1 MNQTIGRKAKMT
13 LSRRTCTAAVLAA
26 SLAASLGA
34 GFGTPVMAAE
44 FPSRPVKFIVSWS
57 PGGGADALARQLAKG
72 LNEKWGQPVV
82 VENKPGADA
91 TIGIQSMLQQPAD
104 GYTIGLIIT
113 SHTVHP
119 SVRKALPYDLLRDF
133 VGVTN
138 IMEAPNLL
146 VVNPKL
152 PVKTVQELIA
162 LGKTRPLNYAA
173 PGLGGP
179 GHLGGVMFN
188 SMSGINALHIPYP
201 GGSPALMGVVR
212 GDADFMFTTML
223 SGLPQAKSG
232 QVRAIAITSAQR
244 SALEPD
250 LPTVAE
256 SGLTGFELVTWY
268 GIIAR
273 AGTPK
278 PIVEQ
283 LARDIDAVAKSPE
296 VSAFLARENARVIAS
311 PPDKFGPYLVA
322 EVRKWA
328 ELVKQANIKP
338 E

>member
-1 MNQTIGRKAKMT
+1 MF
-13 LSRRTCTAAVLAA
+13 RRIFMKTAVAA
-26 SLAASLGA
+26 AMLGA
-34 GFGTPVMAAE
+34 VAGPVAAAD
-44 FPSRPVKFIVSWS
+44 FPLKPVKFVVSWS

-72 LNEKWGQPVV
+72 LSERWGQPVI

-91 TIGIQSMLQQPAD
+91 TIGIQSMLGQPAD

-113 SHTVHP
+113 SHAVHP

-133 VGVTN
+133 VAVTN
-138 IMEAPNLL
+138 VMEAPNLL

-152 PVKTVQELIA
+152 SVKTVPELIA
-162 LGKTRPLNYAA
+162 LGKTRQLNFAA

-188 SMSGINALHIPYP
+188 SMAGLNALLIPYP
-201 GGSPALMGVVR
+201 GGAPALMGVIR

-223 SGLPQAKSG
+223 SGLPHAKSG

-250 LPTVAE
+250 LPTVSE
-256 SGLTGFELVTWY
+256 SGLSGFELVTWY
-268 GIIAR
+268 GIIAK

-278 PIVEQ
+278 AIVDK
-283 LARDIDAVAKSPE
+283 LARDIDAVAKGPE
-296 VSAFLARENARVIAS
+296 VAAQLTAESARVIAS
-311 PPDKFGPYLVA
+311 GPDQFAPYLAA
-322 EVRKWA
+322 EVRKWGEIA
-328 ELVKQANIKP
+328 RQAHIEP
-338 E
+338 Q